1 MKPSMELWTL
11 VRKPLE
17 EKTVAE
23 NVLKYGTG
31 GINIDGCRIETDEK
45 IANHFLTGGGFGRTT
60 GKFNTLYKS

>member
-1 MKPSMELWTL
+1 MELWTL

-31 GINIDGCRIETDEK
+31 GINIDASRITDGSESGNEK
-45 IANHFLTGGGFGRTT
+45 PEYQANGLNAVY
-60 GKFNTLYKS
+60 GK